1 MDCDWLYLYSCVF
14 STDKPVETRLRSYT
28 KDDRVIA
35 GNSVTFSC
43 TAESNPPPNLEIRLN
58 NVSLGFLKN
67 NTFTLQDVNT
77 SYGGTYECVPWNM
90 FGYGPI
96 ATINLTVQGIC

>member
-1 MDCDWLYLYSCVF
+1 MPISILLCF
-14 STDKPVETRLRSYT
+14 SVETHLRSDA

-43 TAESNPPPNLEIRLN
+43 TAKSVPSSDLEIRLN
-58 NVSLGFLKN
+58 NVSLGFFKN
-67 NTFTLQDVNT
+67 NTFTLQNVNT

-96 ATINLTVQGIC
+96 ATVNLTVQGTC